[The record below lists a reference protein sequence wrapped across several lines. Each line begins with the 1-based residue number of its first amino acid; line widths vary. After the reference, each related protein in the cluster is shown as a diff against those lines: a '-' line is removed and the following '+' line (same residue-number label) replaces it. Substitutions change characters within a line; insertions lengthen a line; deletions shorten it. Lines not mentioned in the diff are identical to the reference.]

1 MMYLMMYL
9 TMYLMMYLMMYH
21 DSIEVFLKKKI
32 MNSNFSAHEAI
43 KLAPWR
49 PGVPTSTASQLSI
62 AWRQFSWLWRQ
73 AAFLGSTDVAQKQT
87 DISEDVSRS
96 CARLTLYDQPSHQ
109 NMAIS
114 IQSYVNHMIRGD
126 ISLLSLLHWISIQN
140 MSEIIQ
146 SPSVSSPGS
155 SCRIPAAGRFQPVPA
170 RNINNGDGIKVNGL
184 LLVYNQVK
192 INIRPGISP
201 AFPKIWTLMFLYD
214 GNEHIPCII
223 MRYTMIYCILSI
235 IR

>member
-1 MMYLMMYL
+1 MMYLV
-9 TMYLMMYLMMYH
+9 MYLMMYLMMYH

-73 AAFLGSTDVAQKQT
+73 AAFVGSTDVAQKQT

-126 ISLLSLLHWISIQN
+126 ISLLSPPSLNFYTKHVRDHSVAIGFIPWVQVAESQQPEDF
-140 MSEIIQ
+140 SQ
-146 SPSVSSPGS
+146 S
-155 SCRIPAAGRFQPVPA
+155 Q
-170 RNINNGDGIKVNGL
+170 
-184 LLVYNQVK
+184 QE
-192 INIRPGISP
+192 
-201 AFPKIWTLMFLYD
+201 TL
-214 GNEHIPCII
+214 
-223 MRYTMIYCILSI
+223 TMVMES
-235 IR
+235 R